1 MADRLRQV
9 SPVGDRLVSLPG
21 VCEVLREGPDDRPA
35 DFLIELPHGA
45 TRGADFDALRAGLH
59 GDYPADLK
67 QFFYVNTDVGAP
79 ECAREIAGRLGRSGR
94 SVLTVRGLLPRTFID
109 CNRRAERHP
118 EQTPAVPAYVRD
130 ERDISALME
139 LYGAYQ
145 STVRRAYAQVC
156 GEGGMALILH
166 TYAPRS
172 VKIELID
179 DDIVRKLHEAY
190 APQRFEMWERRPEV
204 ELISEDL
211 DGKLL
216 APQRIVEALK
226 REYAAIGIR
235 VAENRTYRLFPES
248 MGHVHSVAHPDRV
261 LCMEINRDLLAD
273 PFTPFEEMRIGPR
286 KVARVAAPIAA
297 AFQDAGD

>member
-1 MADRLRQV
+1 MV
-9 SPVGDRLVSLPG
+9 SIPE
-21 VCEVLREGPDDRPA
+21 VCEVLREGPGDRPA

-45 TRGADFDALRAGLH
+45 TEGAHFDALRAKLH

-67 QFFYVNTDVGAP
+67 QFFFVNTDVGAP
-79 ECAREIAGRLGRSGR
+79 ECAREIAGRLAGSGR
-94 SVLTVRGLLPRTFID
+94 SVLILRGLVPRTFID
-109 CNRRAERHP
+109 CNRRTQRDPER
-118 EQTPAVPAYVRD
+118 TPAVPAYVRD
-130 ERDISALME
+130 ERDVSSLME
-139 LYGAYQ
+139 LYRAYQ
-145 STVRRAYAQVC
+145 GTAQQAYAQVC
-156 GEGGMALILH
+156 GEGGIALILH

-172 VKIELID
+172 VTIETID

-190 APQRFEMWERRPEV
+190 EPQRFETWERRPDV
-204 ELISEDL
+204 DIISEDL

-261 LCMEINRDLLAD
+261 LCLEINRDLLAD
-273 PFTPFEEMRIGPR
+273 PFTPFEQMRIGPG
-286 KVARVAAPIAA
+286 KVARIAAPIAA
-297 AFQDAGD
+297 ALQNDGDRL

>member
-1 MADRLRQV
+1 VADRLRQV

-79 ECAREIAGRLGRSGR
+79 ECAREIAGRLARSGR

-109 CNRRAERHP
+109 CNRRGERHS